1 MKRWIQRILAGALC
15 LALAGCG
22 GPRLEEYPRVEPEKK
37 ETAPQALTIDLP
49 RDSDQ
54 LTVDAVNQLSAAVL
68 ELSGG
73 AVTLS
78 PIFSDRPA
86 IALREGSTHMAL
98 LTNRDILEAEPA
110 LSFIDWPFF
119 WDSPEQYLTVMG
131 AEEGLVR
138 GSGDLAAALG
148 GQVAGVWYGGRVSLL
163 CRAAFYEE
171 VAFAG
176 SAFGGLEGRGG
187 TGYFTDI
194 GEDLQA
200 RETLEREPEELLLLL
215 DQREVKYLEYPLL
228 SLDAEGLPQSL
239 KYLEDTAHRVQGHWL
254 AISDQVEPE
263 TAALLQAAAAYVP
276 QSALTARLQAEE
288 AMLAELE
295 AQQAAKKAKAEPEVK
310 AEPVAPQI
318 TVDDFFK
325 VDLRVC
331 RVVKCEAVPKAKK
344 LLRLELDDGM
354 GGRQIVSS
362 IHPWYEPEDLTGHN
376 IIVIVNL
383 KPAKFCG
390 VESNGMLLA
399 GDDADGNCKVVF
411 ADQLPAG
418 TKIG

>member
-1 MKRWIQRILAGALC
+1 MKRWIQRLLAGALC

-22 GPRLEEYPRVEPEKK
+22 GPRLEEYPRMEPEKK

-148 GQVAGVWYGGRVSLL
+148 GQVAGVWYGGRVALL

-176 SAFGGLEGRGG
+176 SAFGGLAGRGG

-200 RETLEREPEELLLLL
+200 RETLEREPEELLPLL
-215 DQREVKYLEYPLL
+215 DQREVKYLEDRK
-228 SLDAEGLPQSL
+228 S
-239 KYLEDTAHRVQGHWL
+239 
-254 AISDQVEPE
+254 
-263 TAALLQAAAAYVP
+263 
-276 QSALTARLQAEE
+276 
-288 AMLAELE
+288 
-295 AQQAAKKAKAEPEVK
+295 
-310 AEPVAPQI
+310 
-318 TVDDFFK
+318 
-325 VDLRVC
+325 
-331 RVVKCEAVPKAKK
+331 VV
-344 LLRLELDDGM
+344 
-354 GGRQIVSS
+354 
-362 IHPWYEPEDLTGHN
+362 
-376 IIVIVNL
+376 
-383 KPAKFCG
+383 
-390 VESNGMLLA
+390 
-399 GDDADGNCKVVF
+399 
-411 ADQLPAG
+411 
-418 TKIG
+418 

>member
-1 MKRWIQRILAGALC
+1 MKRWIQRLLAGALC

-22 GPRLEEYPRVEPEKK
+22 GPRLEEYPRMEPEKK
-37 ETAPQALTIDLP
+37 EIAPQALTIDLP

-148 GQVAGVWYGGRVSLL
+148 GQVVAMWYGGRVSLL

-176 SAFGGLEGRGG
+176 SAFGGLAGRGG

-200 RETLEREPEELLLLL
+200 RETLEREPEELLPLL

-228 SLDAEGLPQSL
+228 SMDAEGLPQSL

-295 AQQAAKKAKAEPEVK
+295 AQGIRVRKLDYYSLHRAAREHFRRNREALGCT
-310 AEPVAPQI
+310 Q
-318 TVDDFFK
+318 
-325 VDLRVC
+325 RVW
-331 RVVKCEAVPKAKK
+331 E
-344 LLRLELDDGM
+344 EL
-354 GGRQIVSS
+354 
-362 IHPWYEPEDLTGHN
+362 
-376 IIVIVNL
+376 
-383 KPAKFCG
+383 G
-390 VESNGMLLA
+390 VFLG
-399 GDDADGNCKVVF
+399 F
-411 ADQLPAG
+411 
-418 TKIG
+418 

>member
-1 MKRWIQRILAGALC
+1 MKRWIQRLLAGALC

-148 GQVAGVWYGGRVSLL
+148 GQVAGVWYGGRVALL

-176 SAFGGLEGRGG
+176 SAFGGLAGRGG

-200 RETLEREPEELLLLL
+200 RETLEREPEELLPLL

-228 SLDAEGLPQSL
+228 SMDAEGLPQSL

-263 TAALLQAAAAYVP
+263 TAALLFIRPVSGSGALAVGSELMAAHGPDSYIGRVAAVMLGSTETTFYTIAVYFGSAGIRKTRYAIPAALIADLAGFMAAAMAVR
-276 QSALTARLQAEE
+276 LLFGTA
-288 AMLAELE
+288 
-295 AQQAAKKAKAEPEVK
+295 
-310 AEPVAPQI
+310 
-318 TVDDFFK
+318 
-325 VDLRVC
+325 
-331 RVVKCEAVPKAKK
+331 
-344 LLRLELDDGM
+344 
-354 GGRQIVSS
+354 
-362 IHPWYEPEDLTGHN
+362 
-376 IIVIVNL
+376 
-383 KPAKFCG
+383 
-390 VESNGMLLA
+390 
-399 GDDADGNCKVVF
+399 
-411 ADQLPAG
+411 
-418 TKIG
+418 